1 MCTDDDDRFV
11 RIFRNGL
18 SAAPAACTIP
28 RVTLAAGRL
37 PEEGEMDGAG
47 LDARGLAGEIS
58 HAYERIRV
66 TRRELVAATDALLD
80 HERRAKVE
88 NADTLLEAKNE
99 RTASLYLEGILD
111 TPEHSELLSA
121 KRRAELEHF
130 EARME
135 VERLELLVRLLEAS
149 SRD

>member
-1 MCTDDDDRFV
+1 
-11 RIFRNGL
+11 
-18 SAAPAACTIP
+18 
-28 RVTLAAGRL
+28 
-37 PEEGEMDGAG
+37 MDGAG
-47 LDARGLAGEIS
+47 LEAGGLAGEIS

-66 TRRELVAATDALLD
+66 TRRELVATTDALSD
-80 HERRAKVE
+80 HERRARVE

-111 TPEHSELLSA
+111 TPEHVGLLSA
-121 KRRAELEHF
+121 KRQAEMEHY

-135 VERLELLVRLLEAS
+135 VERLELLVRVLEAS